1 MLEKKSFSALTRED
15 ITSMWNSNNLVSK
28 GTIKFGSSK
37 DLLGDIKL
45 PASFIQQL
53 DTMYGVNVDS
63 VTFFSLTD

>member
-1 MLEKKSFSALTRED
+1 
-15 ITSMWNSNNLVSK
+15 MWNSNNLVSK